1 MKRILKKYRNLK
13 KNEFIQKVLQ
23 IWDEFPQEKI
33 NSLVLSFKNR
43 IKLVI
48 AKNGESITEELRQG
62 MSKLGDYNISPNPDI
77 SLLKVDQIIESYDPT
92 IDDCPVEFY
101 ARRPFTI
108 EEDIKLL
115 NLVNQ
120 LGNKWKKM
128 EPLFEQRTAVSL
140 RNRWTYLR
148 K

>member
-1 MKRILKKYRNLK
+1 
-13 KNEFIQKVLQ
+13 
-23 IWDEFPQEKI
+23 
-33 NSLVLSFKNR
+33 
-43 IKLVI
+43 
-48 AKNGESITEELRQG
+48 

-77 SLLKVDQIIESYDPT
+77 TLLKVDQLIEFYDPT